1 MRGKKWD
8 EGRDNTTRGVRVVV
22 VLAHIQNRT
31 CSSCGVAPCLVR
43 LKNHGRSVSL
53 SVSLSLLV
61 RCSRHSHRQR
71 GPNKQTNRET
81 QVYNA
86 VLRSIVHDECLSIM
100 QVSHGYDISI
110 ICVSCRYQSKSAGF
124 SRPKPRKERTS
135 PAWRRLRTM
144 PLLANHLCSLLLN
157 ECWMWNRLTSETMN
171 NNEIWM
177 SQIAFSRLARSGQ
190 K

>member
-1 MRGKKWD
+1 MQIIRTLEVTKRRNWHTLETQHKIGKNLNMLRKRNRLWRCSCEARSEMR
-8 EGRDNTTRGVRVVV
+8 EGINTTRGVRVVV

-53 SVSLSLLV
+53 SLSLSLSLLV
-61 RCSRHSHRQR
+61 RCSRHSHCQR

-86 VLRSIVHDECLSIM
+86 VLRSILHDERLSIM

-110 ICVSCRYQSKSAGF
+110 ICVSCRYQSKSAG
-124 SRPKPRKERTS
+124 
-135 PAWRRLRTM
+135 
-144 PLLANHLCSLLLN
+144 LN
-157 ECWMWNRLTSETMN
+157 N
-171 NNEIWM
+171 
-177 SQIAFSRLARSGQ
+177 
-190 K
+190 